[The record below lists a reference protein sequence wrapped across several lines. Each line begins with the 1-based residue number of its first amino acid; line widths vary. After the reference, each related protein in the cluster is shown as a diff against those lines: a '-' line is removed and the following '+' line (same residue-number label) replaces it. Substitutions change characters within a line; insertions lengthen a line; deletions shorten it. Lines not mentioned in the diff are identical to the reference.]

1 MTAQVV
7 TAVSIALPLAANLKL
22 FRASLGPIE
31 LAANVRPVYI
41 GLTYIC
47 YMRGGSCI
55 GIPPFHM
62 DLASLHAS
70 GPMLTSHATTYGM
83 WRSAAAYAYAM
94 HALICMRP
102 PVQVLLLG
110 AAAVFAAW
118 GTHSGLQEV
127 GLL

>member
-55 GIPPFHM
+55 GIPPFHL
-62 DLASLHAS
+62 DRAYLASIW
-70 GPMLTSHATTYGM
+70 T
-83 WRSAAAYAYAM
+83 YAYEPRY
-94 HALICMRP
+94 HLWNVEVDGCICICN
-102 PVQVLLLG
+102 
-110 AAAVFAAW
+110 AYTC
-118 GTHSGLQEV
+118 THPSRSCS
-127 GLL
+127 

>member
-1 MTAQVV
+1 MTSQVV
-7 TAVSIALPLAANLKL
+7 TAVSVALPLAANLKL
-22 FRASLGPIE
+22 FRTSLGHVE

-41 GLTYIC
+41 GLTHIC
-47 YMRGGSCI
+47 YMRGSSCI
-55 GIPPFHM
+55 AIPPFHL
-62 DLASLHAS
+62 DRASIW
-70 GPMLTSHATTYGM
+70 TYVYKPRSTYRM
-83 WRSAAAYAYAM
+83 WRSTAAYAYAM
-94 HALICMRP
+94 HTLICMHP